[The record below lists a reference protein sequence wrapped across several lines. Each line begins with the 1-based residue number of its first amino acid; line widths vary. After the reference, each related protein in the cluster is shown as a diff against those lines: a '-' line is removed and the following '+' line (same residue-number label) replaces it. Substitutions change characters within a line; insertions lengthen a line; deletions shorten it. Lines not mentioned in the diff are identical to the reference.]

1 MKKMLLRLLL
11 LAGLMT
17 WGVTGCSNHEVDTA
31 KLQTAF
37 QSQTPEVRA
46 MLDKGVAAIQA
57 AKFSEA
63 LTDLQKVAYAAKM
76 DKDQRLILEDA
87 IYSVI
92 PPEGCAAILW
102 RDAAY
107 KSQAAEAMR
116 ISAPDVH
123 ALGCVDDIVPEPP
136 GGAHTD
142 PAGAAQLLAEK
153 LRWHLNEL
161 QSLPIEELLHRRY
174 DKFRNIAQFYTV

>member
-87 IYSVI
+87 IRKVK
-92 PPEGCAAILW
+92 AKA
-102 RDAAY
+102 
-107 KSQAAEAMR
+107 K
-116 ISAPDVH
+116 
-123 ALGCVDDIVPEPP
+123 
-136 GGAHTD
+136 
-142 PAGAAQLLAEK
+142 
-153 LRWHLNEL
+153 
-161 QSLPIEELLHRRY
+161 
-174 DKFRNIAQFYTV
+174 